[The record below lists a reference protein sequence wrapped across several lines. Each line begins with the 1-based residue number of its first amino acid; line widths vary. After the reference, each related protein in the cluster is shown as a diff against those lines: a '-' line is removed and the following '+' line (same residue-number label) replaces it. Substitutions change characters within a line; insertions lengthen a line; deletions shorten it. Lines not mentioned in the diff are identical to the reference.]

1 MILPSMTYKEMYDH
15 LAEDKQK
22 VEIKKEYLRPKA
34 VREFRR
40 TSRFPAWKLYEYKI
54 PATNNRYVIYFYT
67 ESRTRVDRP
76 EVGSFCI
83 LFSGKQR
90 FLIKWGARGYKHTTD
105 GPLVLIRQIET
116 YTSHFLQRYN
126 ERILKDKSLTPNE
139 VAARY
144 LSRNTIAMPI
154 EQNDDINRNHERYGK
169 TGQYA
174 FRVKD
179 GICFAQS
186 MIEGIISEDG
196 DRHKDKVDAMLVLH
210 TTFMNESK
218 MTESQRNAI
227 FKEHCDKWVN
237 FYNDFQREAKDGV
250 ITLRLEP

>member
-1 MILPSMTYKEMYDH
+1 
-15 LAEDKQK
+15 
-22 VEIKKEYLRPKA
+22 
-34 VREFRR
+34 
-40 TSRFPAWKLYEYKI
+40 
-54 PATNNRYVIYFYT
+54 
-67 ESRTRVDRP
+67 
-76 EVGSFCI
+76 
-83 LFSGKQR
+83 
-90 FLIKWGARGYKHTTD
+90 
-105 GPLVLIRQIET
+105 LVLIRQIEA

-169 TGQYA
+169 TGQYV

-218 MTESQRNAI
+218 MTDSQRNAI
-227 FKEHCDKWVN
+227 FKEHCEKWLN
-237 FYNDFQREAKDGV
+237 FYNDFQRQAKDGV